1 MREVGAGWSTSL
13 MHIND
18 PAAVRLLPVKE
29 HNHLVSSATNS
40 MYNLSHARFLS
51 ECVAASIATPGVSER
66 NYTDYTDLLCALTH
80 VCRFE
85 RLVSSRLVFGV
96 DRVVLCT

>member
-1 MREVGAGWSTSL
+1 MSL

-18 PAAVRLLPVKE
+18 PAALHLLSVKE

-40 MYNLSHARFLS
+40 MYNLSHARFLA
-51 ECVAASIATPGVSER
+51 ECLVASIATPGVSER
-66 NYTDYTDLLCALTH
+66 NYTDDTDLLCAVTH

-96 DRVVLCT
+96 DRVALCT

>member
-1 MREVGAGWSTSL
+1 MSL

-18 PAAVRLLPVKE
+18 TAAVHLLSVKE

-40 MYNLSHARFLS
+40 MYNLSHARLLS
-51 ECVAASIATPGVSER
+51 ECVVASIVTPGVSER
-66 NYTDYTDLLCALTH
+66 NYTDYTDLPCAATH

-85 RLVSSRLVFGV
+85 RFVSSRLVFGV
-96 DRVVLCT
+96 DRVAVFT